1 MDISSVVLTQGLPMR
16 TLLLAA
22 TVGSLACPAML
33 GAQQR
38 AGAIQGTLREK
49 IDSRSI
55 RSASVSL
62 VPVESESNAT
72 ISIRPDAKGQFHLDS
87 LPAGRYLVQVSSS
100 TLDSLELSLPPQ
112 QLDIASGRTATFDF
126 TLPSG
131 ATLRDA
137 VCQGLKLGEGKAV
150 VAGRAMNADTDRPLP
165 GADVVAAWV
174 HNAID
179 KNTLKVVTQVRGSSV
194 KAGPNGEYRMCGVP
208 SGVVLS
214 LQLQYD
220 GRAGTIV
227 RLAVSDD
234 EGAAVRDLS
243 ISPSTLPP
251 ATALD
256 SVARVLAVDGRDSTR
271 EELKLVGTATLIGE
285 VRSLTGEPVP
295 DAEVR
300 VRDARNAAVT
310 DGAGRYTLSG
320 LPSGTQLLVVRKLG
334 YPLAEMPVELRPGR
348 SATRDVLLRR
358 NVVLDSV
365 RVVAGRTEYPEFERN
380 RRTNTFGQFL
390 GIEEIDKMRVA
401 EVADLFID
409 ILGFTVLGRG
419 TQARAISNQALARH
433 PECRNARIYVNGS
446 DGWLLNNFAPSQ
458 IAGIEAYA
466 DETFVPARYEGDSKC
481 GLIVI
486 WLRKPSAKPMAPM
499 GLSGNGYP

>member
-1 MDISSVVLTQGLPMR
+1 MR
-16 TLLLAA
+16 TLLVAA
-22 TVGSLACPAML
+22 SVGLLLPATL
-33 GAQQR
+33 DAQQR
-38 AGAIQGTLREK
+38 VGALQGMVREK

-55 RSASVSL
+55 RAASVSL
-62 VPVESESNAT
+62 VPVESESSRT
-72 ISIRPDAKGQFHLDS
+72 ISIRPDAKGQFQLDS
-87 LPAGRYLVQVSSS
+87 LPAGRYLVQVSSP

-112 QLDIASGRTATFDF
+112 QLEIAPGRTARFDV

-150 VAGRAMNADTDRPLP
+150 VAGRAMNADTDRPLA

-174 HNAID
+174 YNAID

-194 KAGPNGEYRMCGVP
+194 KSGPNGEYRMCGVP

-227 RLAVSDD
+227 RVAVSDD

-251 ATALD
+251 ASALD
-256 SVARVLAVDGRDSTR
+256 SVARVLALDGRDSTR
-271 EELKLVGTATLIGE
+271 EELKLVGTATIAGE

-295 DAEVR
+295 DVEVR
-300 VRDARNAAVT
+300 VRDARNATVT
-310 DGAGRYTLSG
+310 DSAGRYTLGG
-320 LPSGTQLLVVRKLG
+320 LPPGTQLLVARKLG
-334 YPLAEMPVELRPGR
+334 YPLVETTVDLRPGK
-348 SATRDVLLRR
+348 SVTQDVLLRR
-358 NVVLDSV
+358 GVVLDSV

-380 RRTNTFGQFL
+380 RRTNSFGQFL
-390 GIEEIDKMRVA
+390 GVEEIDKMRAA

-419 TQARAISNQALARH
+419 TQARVISNQALARH

>member
-1 MDISSVVLTQGLPMR
+1 MR
-16 TLLLAA
+16 TILLGT
-22 TVGSLACPAML
+22 TVGLLVCPAML
-33 GAQQR
+33 AAQQR
-38 AGAIQGTLREK
+38 VGALQGTVSERV
-49 IDSRSI
+49 DSRSI
-55 RSASVSL
+55 RAASVSL
-62 VPVESESNAT
+62 VPVESESSRT
-72 ISIRPDAKGQFHLDS
+72 INIRPDAKGQFHLDA
-87 LPAGRYLVQVSSS
+87 LPAGRYLVQVSSP

-112 QLDIASGRTATFDF
+112 ELEIAPGRTARFDF

-131 ATLRDA
+131 AKLRDA
-137 VCQGLKLGEGKAV
+137 VCQGLKLAEGKAV
-150 VAGRAMNADTDRPLP
+150 VAGRAINADTDRPLP
-165 GADVVAAWV
+165 DADVVAAWV
-174 HNAID
+174 HNYID
-179 KNTLKVVTQVRGSSV
+179 KATLKVVTQVRGASV
-194 KAGPNGEYRMCGVP
+194 KAGPNGDYRMCGVP

-220 GRAGTIV
+220 GRAGAIV
-227 RLAVSDD
+227 RVAVSDD

-243 ISPSTLPP
+243 MSPSTMPL
-251 ATALD
+251 ASALD

-271 EELKLVGTATLIGE
+271 EELQLVGTATIAGE

-310 DGAGRYTLSG
+310 DSGGRYTLAG

-334 YPLAEMPVELRPGR
+334 YPLAEMPVDLRPGK
-348 SATRDVLLRR
+348 SVTRDVLLRR

-365 RVVAGRTEYPEFERN
+365 RVVAGRNDYPEFERN
-380 RRTNTFGQFL
+380 RRMNTFGQFL
-390 GIEEIDKMRVA
+390 GAEEIDRMRVA

-409 ILGFTVLGRG
+409 VLGFTVFGRG
-419 TQARAISNQALARH
+419 TQARVVSNQALARH
-433 PECRNARIYVNGS
+433 PECRDARIVVNGS
-446 DGWLLNNFAPSQ
+446 EGWTLNNFAPSQ

>member
-1 MDISSVVLTQGLPMR
+1 MR

-22 TVGSLACPAML
+22 SVGLLVRPATL

-38 AGAIQGTLREK
+38 VGSLQGTVREK

-55 RSASVSL
+55 RAASVSL
-62 VPVESESNAT
+62 VPVESEFSRT
-72 ISIRPDAKGQFHLDS
+72 INVRPDARGQFHLDS
-87 LPAGRYLVQVSSS
+87 LPAGRYLVQVSSP
-100 TLDSLELSLPPQ
+100 TLDSLELSLPAQ
-112 QLDIASGRTATFDF
+112 QLEIEPGRTARFDF

-131 ATLRDA
+131 TTLRDA
-137 VCQGLKLGEGKAV
+137 VCQGLKLGDGKAV

-174 HNAID
+174 HNYID
-179 KNTLKVVTQVRGSSV
+179 KTTLKVVTQMRGASVR
-194 KAGPNGEYRMCGVP
+194 AGASGEYRMCGVP
-208 SGVVLS
+208 SGVMLS
-214 LQLQYD
+214 LQVQHE

-227 RLAVSDD
+227 RAAVSDD
-234 EGAAVRDLS
+234 EGAIVRDLS
-243 ISPSTLPP
+243 LSPRTSPTGS
-251 ATALD
+251 ALD

-271 EELKLVGTATLIGE
+271 EELKLVGAATLTGE

-295 DAEVR
+295 DVEVR
-300 VRDARNAAVT
+300 VRDARNATVT
-310 DGAGRYTLSG
+310 DSSGRYTLTG

-334 YPLAEMPVELRPGR
+334 YPLVETPVELRPGK
-348 SATRDVLLRR
+348 SVTRDVLLRR

-365 RVVAGRTEYPEFERN
+365 RVVAGRTEYAEFERN

-390 GIEEIDKMRVA
+390 GAEEIDRMRAA

-409 ILGFTVLGRG
+409 ILGFTVFGRG
-419 TQARAISNQALARH
+419 TQARAVSNQALARH
-433 PECRNARIYVNGS
+433 PECRNARIVVNGS
-446 DGWLLNNFAPSQ
+446 EGWTLNNFAPSQ
-458 IAGIEAYA
+458 IAGIEVYA

-486 WLRKPSAKPMAPM
+486 WPRKPSAKPMAPM

>member
-1 MDISSVVLTQGLPMR
+1 MR
-16 TLLLAA
+16 TLVLAT
-22 TVGSLACPAML
+22 TVGLLVCPAML

-38 AGAIQGTLREK
+38 VGSLQGTVREK
-49 IDSRSI
+49 VDSRSI
-55 RSASVSL
+55 RAASVSL
-62 VPVESESNAT
+62 VPVESESSRT
-72 ISIRPDAKGQFHLDS
+72 ISIRPDANGQFQLQS
-87 LPAGRYLVQVSSS
+87 LPAGRYFVQVSSP

-112 QLDIASGRTATFDF
+112 QLEIAPGRVAQFDF

-131 ATLRDA
+131 TTLRDA
-137 VCQGLKLGEGKAV
+137 VCQGVKLGEGKAV

-174 HNAID
+174 HNYID
-179 KNTLKVVTQVRGSSV
+179 RTTLKIVTQMRGASV
-194 KAGPNGEYRMCGVP
+194 KSGANGEYRMCGVP
-208 SGVVLS
+208 SGVTLS

-220 GRAGTIV
+220 GRAGAIV
-227 RLAVSDD
+227 RVAVSDE

-243 ISPSTLPP
+243 ISPTTLPP
-251 ATALD
+251 ASALD
-256 SVARVLAVDGRDSTR
+256 SVARVLAIDGRDSTR
-271 EELKLVGTATLIGE
+271 EELRLVGTATITGE
-285 VRSLTGEPVP
+285 VRSLTGEKVP
-295 DAEVR
+295 DVEVR
-300 VRDARNAAVT
+300 VRDARNATLT
-310 DGAGRYTLSG
+310 DSAGRYTLTG

-334 YPLAEMPVELRPGR
+334 YPLVETSVDLRPGK
-348 SATRDVLLRR
+348 SVTRDVLLRR

-365 RVVAGRTEYPEFERN
+365 RIVAGRTEYPEFERN
-380 RRTNTFGQFL
+380 RRANTFGQFL
-390 GIEEIDKMRVA
+390 GVEEIDKMRVA

-419 TQARAISNQALARH
+419 TQARVISNQALARH
-433 PECRNARIYVNGS
+433 PECRNARIVVNGS
-446 DGWLLNNFAPSQ
+446 EGWTLNNFAPSQ

>member
-1 MDISSVVLTQGLPMR
+1 MR
-16 TLLLAA
+16 TLLLAVLVA
-22 TVGSLACPAML
+22 LPVSSSAL

-38 AGAIQGTLREK
+38 VGALQGTVRER

-55 RSASVSL
+55 RAASVSL
-62 VPVESESNAT
+62 VPVESESSRT
-72 ISIRPDAKGQFHLDS
+72 ISIRPDAKGQFQLDA
-87 LPAGRYLVQVSSS
+87 LPAGHYLVQVSSP

-112 QLDIASGRTATFDF
+112 QLEIAPGRTARFDF

-131 ATLRDA
+131 SELRDA
-137 VCQGLKLGEGKAV
+137 VCQGLRLGEGKAV

-179 KNTLKVVTQVRGSSV
+179 KNTLKVVTQLRGSSV

-214 LQLQYD
+214 LQLQHE
-220 GRAGTIV
+220 GRASAIV
-227 RLAVSDD
+227 RVAVSDD

-243 ISPSTLPP
+243 MSPSTLPL

-271 EELKLVGTATLIGE
+271 EELKLVGTATLAGE
-285 VRSLTGEPVP
+285 VRSLTGEPVA

-310 DGAGRYTLSG
+310 DSAGRYTLSG

-334 YPLAEMPVELRPGR
+334 YPLVEAPVELRPGK
-348 SATRDVLLRR
+348 SVKRDVLLRR
-358 NVVLDSV
+358 SVVLDSV
-365 RVVAGRTEYPEFERN
+365 RVIAGRAEYPEFERH
-380 RRTNTFGQFL
+380 RRSNSFGQFL

-401 EVADLFID
+401 EVSDLFID

-466 DETFVPARYEGDSKC
+466 DEAFVPARYEGDSKC

-486 WLRKPSAKPMAPM
+486 WLRKPEAKPMAPM